1 VITVYAALC
10 CEIKKLKYE
19 VSSALSIHM
28 KDWQTDKGLLFC
40 NKQDKIM
47 YCLKNFCSMITY
59 LLKDKFMF
67 LLIGRNEI
75 L

>member
-1 VITVYAALC
+1 
-10 CEIKKLKYE
+10 
-19 VSSALSIHM
+19 M